1 MNRRGAICWALFG
14 MGLAV
19 WIAALGLQGW
29 VSRTVLPPVLAET
42 AREVRDRNGALLR
55 AYPVADG
62 IWRLDVASDQV
73 DPTYLAMLLRYE
85 DKRFYSHSGV
95 DLRAML
101 RAGTQA
107 VWRGEVVSGGST
119 LTMQVARLLE
129 NGGTGRWAG
138 KLRQI
143 RVALALEQRL
153 SKAQILQLYLLHAPF
168 GGNIEGVRAASYAW
182 FGKAPRRLTPSQAA
196 LLVALPQS
204 PETRRPDRAPGVALA
219 ARNRVINRMAAAEVI
234 TAEQAKTALLEPIP
248 DEIHPFPLDAPH
260 LADLAL
266 AERPDQR
273 QLDLTIDGGMQRR
286 LAGLLRETVERHG
299 ANLSAALVL
308 ADHQSGE
315 ILASVGSPG
324 YHNGGRRGY
333 VDMTRAARSPG
344 STLKPLVYGLAFD
357 QGMAHPETMIHD
369 GPIDIDG
376 YAPQNFDG
384 RFRGDLRVRQA
395 LQLSLNTPVVSLL
408 QDLGPARL
416 MTAMRRSG
424 ARPVLPGGQPG
435 LAVALGGVGVSLRDL
450 VQIYALIAAG
460 GQGIVLHHQQD
471 QPPERSARILSEVA
485 AWQLGDILRDL
496 PPPPGAPARMLAYK
510 TGTSYGH
517 RDTWAIGWDGR
528 YVIGVWL
535 GRADGTPVPGAFGA
549 ELAAP
554 LLFEAFGRMGVSF
567 TPLPAP
573 PPQTLVAATADLPLP
588 LRRFSAAGESK
599 GATGRI
605 EPLQVVFPPD
615 GAELVSSADALTL
628 KLRGGEAPFV
638 IMANDRPVRTGVR
651 RRVLEIPSPGE
662 GYSTF
667 VVVDRNGQS
676 DRVRVRIMPV
686 QPLGTRG

>member
-1 MNRRGAICWALFG
+1 VNRRGAICWALFG
-14 MGLAV
+14 LGLAV

-204 PETRRPDRAPGVALA
+204 PETRRPDRARGVALA

-234 TAEQAKTALLEPIP
+234 TAEQAKTALLEPVP
-248 DEIHPFPLDAPH
+248 NEIYPFPLEAPH

-324 YHNGGRRGY
+324 YHDGGRRGY

-416 MTAMRRSG
+416 MTAMRRSS

-567 TPLPAP
+567 TPLPAAP
-573 PPQTLVAATADLPLP
+573 SQTLVAATADLPLP

-651 RRVLEIPSPGE
+651 RRVLEVPSPGE

-686 QPLGTRG
+686 QPLATRG

>member
-14 MGLAV
+14 LGLAV

-204 PETRRPDRAPGVALA
+204 PETRRPDRARGVALA

-234 TAEQAKTALLEPIP
+234 TAEQAKTALLEPVP
-248 DEIHPFPLDAPH
+248 NEIYPFPLEAPH

-324 YHNGGRRGY
+324 YHDGGRRGY

-416 MTAMRRSG
+416 MTAMRRSS

-567 TPLPAP
+567 TPLPAAP
-573 PPQTLVAATADLPLP
+573 SQTLVAATADLPLP

-651 RRVLEIPSPGE
+651 RRVLEVPSPGE

-686 QPLGTRG
+686 QPLATRG